1 MIIRMTVND
10 NDFGEILENFAKN
23 LSSRITKIPRN
34 IENMEPD
41 EQLARLRELKQL
53 DRLLNPNVTANH
65 TEEEKAL
72 ICDKVRE
79 AFDEYVSS
87 IKRLDAYTIL
97 YLSERFSAEIITSM
111 EDKWE
116 NGEVVYWF
124 QHSGKWISQ

>member
-1 MIIRMTVND
+1 MIIRMTVKD
-10 NDFGEILENFAKN
+10 NDFSYLVENFAQS
-23 LSSRITKIPRN
+23 LFSRITKLPRN
-34 IENMEPD
+34 IESMEPD
-41 EQLARLRELKQL
+41 EQLACLREFRRV
-53 DRLLNPNVTANH
+53 DRLLNPNVTENH

-87 IKRLDAYTIL
+87 IKGLDAYTIL
-97 YLSERFSAEIITSM
+97 YLSERFSAKIITSM

-124 QHSGKWISQ
+124 QHSGIWITQ